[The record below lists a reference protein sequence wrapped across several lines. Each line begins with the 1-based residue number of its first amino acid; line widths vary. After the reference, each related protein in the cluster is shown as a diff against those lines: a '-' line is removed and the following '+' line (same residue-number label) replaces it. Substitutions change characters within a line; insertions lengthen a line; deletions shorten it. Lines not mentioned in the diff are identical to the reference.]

1 MIEFICVIVAALP
14 IRGGQMHN
22 RGVRLALAVVL
33 AIATLAA
40 GYLIATTFISS
51 RRTLATQASVDHDLD
66 ALVHAIAELRAS
78 QQAYVAAGQGEGYWI
93 SRVMGQ
99 LASARAELSALA
111 ARVRS
116 SEARTRLKAAEAT
129 LEEFEQ
135 LDRRTREYARGGQ
148 RLLASDVIFTDG
160 YDTTR
165 AAQAELA
172 AAREAERAEVD
183 GVVRDAARR
192 EAMAAAGVGAFGLLV
207 AFLLATPTYGAP
219 ADAAAGQGSIVPEK
233 ASTADILGLTLN
245 PELAHTDRL
254 RPDPA
259 PRVVEEPPVARNEM
273 PDLNHAADLC
283 VELAR
288 VHEPRQLAPLLERTA
303 QVLDAAGVIVWI
315 ADPDRRELVPTLTHG
330 YPPAALAR
338 FGTIARDADNA
349 TAAAFREAAFK
360 TVAAD
365 GPAGGAIVAPLVT
378 PAGCVGVMAAEVNG
392 ERERDAA
399 TRALARIIAAQLASL
414 LSPPP
419 AAARPN
425 RAAGA

>member
-1 MIEFICVIVAALP
+1 
-14 IRGGQMHN
+14 MHN
-22 RGVRLALAVVL
+22 RGVRLALAIVL

-51 RRTLATQASVDHDLD
+51 RRTLATQASVDQDLD
-66 ALVHAIAELRAS
+66 SLVHAIAELRES

-93 SRVMGQ
+93 SRVTGQ

-111 ARVRS
+111 ARIRS
-116 SEARTRLKAAEAT
+116 SEARTRLKAAEAK

-160 YDTTR
+160 YEATR
-165 AAQAELA
+165 AAQEDLA

-183 GVVRDAARR
+183 GVVRDAERR
-192 EAMAAAGVGAFGLLV
+192 EAIAAAAAGAFGLLV

-219 ADAAAGQGSIVPEK
+219 ADAAAGQGSPVPEK
-233 ASTADILGLTLN
+233 AATPDILGLALN
-245 PELAHTDRL
+245 PELAQADRL
-254 RPDPA
+254 RQEPP
-259 PRVVEEPPVARNEM
+259 PRVVEELPVVRVRVET
-273 PDLNHAADLC
+273 PDLSRAADLC

-288 VHEPRQLAPLLERTA
+288 VQETRQLASLLERTA

-338 FGTIARDADNA
+338 FGTIAREADNA
-349 TAAAFREAAFK
+349 TAAAFREGTLK

-365 GPAGGAIVAPLVT
+365 GPASGAIVAPLVT

-414 LSPPP
+414 LGAPP
-419 AAARPN
+419 AAARAQ